1 MDVVIVFLALFGT
14 IFGIAYVFLTTRN
27 KERLSLIEKGA
38 DATLFER
45 KGTKF
50 SIAKFILNIALLFVG
65 IGVGIFLGWIAAE
78 SFGATRH
85 NEVYIM
91 SSVFVFG
98 GLGLITGFFVTR
110 KIEKADNQ

>member
-65 IGVGIFLGWIAAE
+65 IGIGIFTGWVAVE
-78 SFGATRH
+78 SFGELRYS
-85 NEVYIM
+85 EVYIM